1 MALYEYRCKSCGRI
15 SEVLILS
22 EEDNASCSWCGSD
35 DMEKLMST
43 FAVSMKSA
51 SAKSTPPGCPG
62 GGCCNREC
70 GF

>member
-22 EEDNASCSWCGSD
+22 DDDNAKCSWCGCE
-35 DMEKLMST
+35 DMEKQMST

-51 SAKSTPPGCPG
+51 STPSVPSGCPS
-62 GGCCNREC
+62 GGCCGGQC
-70 GF
+70 GM